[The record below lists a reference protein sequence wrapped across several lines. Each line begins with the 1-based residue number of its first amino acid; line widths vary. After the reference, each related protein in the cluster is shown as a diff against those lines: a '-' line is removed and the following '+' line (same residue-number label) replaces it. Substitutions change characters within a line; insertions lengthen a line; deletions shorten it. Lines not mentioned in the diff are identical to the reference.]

1 MAYSGLGTG
10 TQVDPYQVTTLYQL
24 LECFEIYNSE
34 PGVSGQALDVYCKL
48 MNDIDFNDYP
58 EYWDCPENM
67 FYANNRRKLAH
78 QDIWNSIHING
89 NNHGIYNIYTFN
101 KINVFGFYSSGSS
114 EQNHI
119 LISNCIIEAVVLYTI
134 TTNGV
139 FGSFIATNTGAYS
152 TSYNSG
158 VYFDNCDMR
167 IKYYRYASV
176 TSYSKLF
183 NFTRFRNCIINI
195 DLIVNG
201 DTYAANNTSREAI
214 LATYNTETS
223 YYAHYYNEWNIKVIA
238 LAGNQ
243 YYSIA
248 LFGGNMHYFS
258 SFFIEFLAK
267 ANYCDFAF
275 NSSGSSDNANGI
287 NNCYL
292 VITNKHTTYKSN
304 ITLNF
309 KKYGINFYDSQV
321 NPGYITDSSSGNGQ
335 LYSLTTNQCKDAE
348 YLESIGFI
356 IAR

>member
-10 TQVDPYQVTTLYQL
+10 TQADPYQVTTLYQL

-34 PGVSGQALDVYCKL
+34 PGISGQALDVYCKL

-89 NNHGIYNIYTFN
+89 NNHGLYNIYTFN
-101 KINVFGFYSSGSS
+101 KINVFGFYSSSSS

-134 TTNGV
+134 TTSNV
-139 FGSFIATNTGAYS
+139 YGSFIATYNGAYS
-152 TSYNSG
+152 QYYSSG

-167 IKYYRYASV
+167 IKYYRYAST

-183 NFTRFRNCIINI
+183 NYTRFRNCIINV
-195 DLIVNG
+195 DLIVNA
-201 DTYAANNTSREAI
+201 DAYNANSNSREAI
-214 LATYNTETS
+214 LSSLNSETS
-223 YYAHYYNEWNIKVIA
+223 YCTQYYNEWNIKIIA
-238 LAGNQ
+238 LAGNSS
-243 YYSIA
+243 YAIA

-267 ANYCDFAF
+267 ADNCNFTF
-275 NSSGSSDNANGI
+275 NSNGIDGI

-292 VITNKHTTYKSN
+292 VITNKHITYKSN

-309 KKYGINFYDSQV
+309 KKYGVNFYDSQV
-321 NPGYITDSSSGNGQ
+321 NSGYITDSSTGNGQ
-335 LYSLTTNQCKDAE
+335 LYALTTSQCKDAE

>member
-10 TQVDPYQVTTLYQL
+10 TQADPYQVTTLYQL
-24 LECFEIYNSE
+24 LEVFDIYNNE
-34 PGVSGQALDVYCKL
+34 EGVSGQALDVYCKL

-89 NNHGIYNIYTFN
+89 NNHGMYNIYTFN

-134 TTNGV
+134 EAR
-139 FGSFIATNTGAYS
+139 FGSFIATNTGTYS
-152 TSYNSG
+152 SSYNSG
-158 VYFDNCDMR
+158 VFFDNCDMR
-167 IKYYRYASV
+167 IKYYRYASS

-183 NFTRFRNCIINI
+183 NYTRFRNCIINI
-195 DLIVNG
+195 DLIVNADAYNG
-201 DTYAANNTSREAI
+201 NSNSREAI
-214 LATYNTETS
+214 LASLNSDTS
-223 YYAHYYNEWNIKVIA
+223 YYAQYYNEWNIKVIA
-238 LAGNQ
+238 LAGNLN
-243 YYSIA
+243 YAIA
-248 LFGGNMHYFS
+248 LFGGNAHFFS

-267 ANYCDFAF
+267 ADNCKFTF
-275 NSSGSSDNANGI
+275 NSNGGQDRI

-292 VITNKHTTYKSN
+292 VVTNKHTTYKA
-304 ITLNF
+304 TMTFNF
-309 KKYGINFYDSQV
+309 IKNGVNFYDNQV
-321 NPGYITDSSSGNGQ
+321 NSGYITDSSTGNGQ
-335 LYSLTTNQCKDAE
+335 LYALTTSQCKDAE
-348 YLESIGFI
+348 YLESVGFI